1 VRVVVAGATGF
12 VASHLVPSLAED
24 GHEVLA
30 LGHDLRRI
38 PFADGVTPVEADL
51 RAPLPDLPPPDAV
64 VQLAQAN
71 VPYPEGAEDIF
82 SVNTACTHVLLELSR
97 RAGARCFVYASS
109 GSVYGDA
116 DGRLREDDPCR
127 ARDFYSATKL
137 ASESL
142 VRSYEPFFATAI
154 LRPFAPYGP
163 GQQRRLVAG
172 LIDRI
177 RVGRPVT
184 LNDGARP
191 RITPVFVRD
200 VVRVVLAALAGHGHH
215 TVNVAGDEVVDI
227 RELALLI
234 GETVGR
240 EPVFEQRSELAP
252 GDLIGDNTRMHEL
265 YGVAPLVPLAEGQ
278 RLTIEAEAFA

>member
-1 VRVVVAGATGF
+1 MRVLVAGATGF
-12 VASHLVPSLAED
+12 VASHLVPALADE

-30 LGHDLRRI
+30 LGHDVRRI

-51 RAPLPDLPPPDAV
+51 RATPPEVPRPDAV

-71 VPYPEGAEDIF
+71 VPFPEGADDLF
-82 SVNTACTHVLLELSR
+82 RVNTAGTYALLELAR
-97 RAGARCFVYASS
+97 RAGARSFVYASS
-109 GSVYGDA
+109 GSVYGYA

-172 LIDRI
+172 LIDRV
-177 RVGRPVT
+177 RAGRPVT
-184 LNDGARP
+184 LNDGGRP
-191 RITPVFVRD
+191 RITPVFVGD
-200 VVRVVLAALAGHGHH
+200 VVRVVIAALAGHGHH

-240 EPVFEQRSELAP
+240 EPAFEQSSDPAP

-265 YGVAPLVPLAEGQ
+265 YDVAPLVPLAEGL
-278 RLTIEAEAFA
+278 RLTVQAEAFA